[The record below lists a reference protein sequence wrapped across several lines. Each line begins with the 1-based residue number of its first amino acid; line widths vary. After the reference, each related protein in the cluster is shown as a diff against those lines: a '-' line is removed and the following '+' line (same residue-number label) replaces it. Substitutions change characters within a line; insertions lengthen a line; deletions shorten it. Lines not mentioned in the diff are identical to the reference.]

1 MPFGLC
7 KGAHERDRGGA
18 VIEYLRLRL
27 MLGSS
32 FIDTFS
38 FWGSSVSTFDGEGV
52 VSGSGPLQGLHLT
65 GATGATVRLRG
76 FI

>member
-1 MPFGLC
+1 M
-7 KGAHERDRGGA
+7 K
-18 VIEYLRLRL
+18 YLRPSV
-27 MLGSS
+27 MPGSS

-38 FWGSSVSTFDGEGV
+38 FWGSSVDTLEVEGW

-65 GATGATVRLRG
+65 GASGAGVHLRG